1 MRKDKDR
8 EDKEEEEEDREKEL
22 PGGASSSYWETPV
35 ERTFWETDVR
45 ICISAIHF
53 PRKSRKT

>member
-22 PGGASSSYWETPV
+22 PQVGITLWETPV
-35 ERTFWETDVR
+35 G
-45 ICISAIHF
+45 ICISAIHL

>member
-8 EDKEEEEEDREKEL
+8 EDKEEEEEDR
-22 PGGASSSYWETPV
+22 ETPV

-45 ICISAIHF
+45 ICISAIHL

>member
-8 EDKEEEEEDREKEL
+8 EDKEEEEEEEDAAGHR
-22 PGGASSSYWETPV
+22 PYGS
-35 ERTFWETDVR
+35 FWETDVR
-45 ICISAIHF
+45 ICISAIHL